1 MKAFSKL
8 IGLCIV
14 SMGLFVGGNATGAT
28 INDNYIGGMYYM
40 GSTYLVPDDVLGG
53 ANFAVNKMEVNIG
66 SSITTIDVYTA
77 YINHVAAN
85 DNIEFGD
92 LFLSNNGWNP
102 HTPTTEDNYFNG
114 EFWEFALVLDD
125 HSGIH
130 TSGTASLYAIT
141 DKSQYILAENTLA
154 GTGENRMGQE
164 VQLNTTATIPPT
176 ILSATGTWS
185 IFSDG
190 IRFTI
195 DTSLLSLGTQD
206 LGLRWTMT
214 CANDIIEGSVPSN
227 PVPEP
232 ATLLLFGTG
241 IVGFLGL
248 GKRKK

>member
-8 IGLCIV
+8 IGLCVV
-14 SMGLFVGGNATGAT
+14 SIGLFIAVNATGAT
-28 INDNYIGGMYYM
+28 INDNYIGGMYYN
-40 GSTYLVPDDVLGG
+40 GSTYPVTDDVLGG
-53 ANFAVNKMEVNIG
+53 ANFNIDKMEVNIG
-66 SSITTIDVYTA
+66 SSITTIDIYTS
-77 YINHVAAN
+77 YINHVTAN

-102 HTPTTEDNYFNG
+102 HTLITEDNYFNG

-125 HSGIH
+125 HSGTN
-130 TSGTASLYAIT
+130 TSGTASLYAIS
-141 DKSQYILAENTLA
+141 DKSQYILAENTPA
-154 GTGENRMGQE
+154 GAGENRMGQE
-164 VQLNTTATIPPT
+164 VQLNTTATVPPT
-176 ILSATGTWS
+176 LLSATGAWS

-195 DTSLLSLGTQD
+195 DTSLLSLGTQA

-248 GKRKK
+248 GRRRK